1 MDEAPAKSHRS
12 RQAGPKAV
20 KKKKKSENGTN
31 TGNQKAFTFRSAVRA
46 ARSTRR
52 TLDKQTKKHHIP
64 VVDRQP
70 REPPPA
76 VVMVAGPPRVG
87 KSTLISSLVKNY
99 TRQSVVDA
107 KGPVTVVSGE
117 LVVMVTPAPYGVMVG
132 KKQRLTLI
140 ECNNDLGCM
149 MDLAKVADLV

>member
-1 MDEAPAKSHRS
+1 MVTKCSLTTVLIFVLHVRVVVTYRTMDEAPTKSHRS

-20 KKKKKSENGTN
+20 KKKRKAKDDGKA
-31 TGNQKAFTFRSAVRA
+31 GNQKAFTFKSAVRA

-87 KSTLISSLVKNY
+87 KTTLISSLVKNY
-99 TRQSVVDA
+99 TRQNVVDA

-117 LVVMVTPAPYGVMVG
+117 LVVIV
-132 KKQRLTLI
+132 TLI
-140 ECNNDLGCM
+140 LLCHDR
-149 MDLAKVADLV
+149 